1 MSLSEAVVDSIV
13 VIDDWKNCWVPS
25 MTKLMPMDVN
35 DNETSA
41 QKTLIIH
48 GPSSA

>member
-13 VIDDWKNCWVPS
+13 VIDSFKNCVVPAI
-25 MTKLMPMDVN
+25 TKKMPIDVIDN
-35 DNETSA
+35 DTSA
-41 QKTLIIH
+41 QKSFIIH